1 MTLFNPPN
9 SGKYGFYLYRLLIV
23 IVGSFLWFSHLAAEE
38 HEQSIQYEI
47 TPYLWAATIDGTLAV
62 GGDEAPPIDSGYS
75 FFSLDNLD
83 GVASAKFTARG
94 QQWGFLFDFLYVA
107 YEDTLLAG
115 TPLQAKPRLE
125 GHILEYAA
133 TYQPASVNDWQV
145 VAGIRQ
151 QDIDVELS
159 FLNRTPQAAVTWF
172 DPFIGVI
179 YSPAL
184 TNKLSLSLRG
194 DIGGFGI
201 ESERAVNAEATLRYQ
216 FGDTFSFKFG
226 YRYLSVDFKDNSL
239 VYDVSLDGF
248 LFGLGIRF

>member
-9 SGKYGFYLYRLLIV
+9 SGKYGFYLSRLLIV
-23 IVGSFLWFSHLAAEE
+23 IVGSSLWFSHLAAEE

-62 GGDEAPPIDSGYS
+62 GGDESPSINSGYN

-83 GVASAKFTARG
+83 GVASATFNAHG
-94 QQWGFLFDFLYVA
+94 QKWGFLFDFLYVA

-125 GHILEYAA
+125 GRILEYTA
-133 TYQPASVNDWQV
+133 TYKPVSVNDLQV
-145 VAGIRQ
+145 IGGIRQ
-151 QDIDVELS
+151 QDIDVELVI
-159 FLNRTPQAAVTWF
+159 LNRTPQASVTWF

-179 YSPAL
+179 YSPAVAD
-184 TNKLSLSLRG
+184 KLFLSLRG

-201 ESERAVNAEATLRYQ
+201 ESDRAINAEAMLRYQ

-226 YRYLSVDFKDNSL
+226 YRYLKVEFKDNPL